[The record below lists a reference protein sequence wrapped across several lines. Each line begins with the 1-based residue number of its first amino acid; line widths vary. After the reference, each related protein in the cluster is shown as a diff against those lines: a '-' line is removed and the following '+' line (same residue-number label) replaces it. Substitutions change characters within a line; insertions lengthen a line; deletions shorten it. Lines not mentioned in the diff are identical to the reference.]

1 MFLFLL
7 LFSPGR
13 ECGNGNFNWGFLI
26 LNKHSVQSAT
36 KSKETVKN
44 LYSVVTE
51 FLSYKNAD
59 ASASAPA
66 TAITCRP
73 SDKFGYLL
81 EKIHEN
87 RIHRVY
93 IVNEQHHPVGVVSLK
108 DILELFSRLD
118 TERMKV
124 KAETVLHQ
132 TTSAG
137 PNV

>member
-1 MFLFLL
+1 M
-7 LFSPGR
+7 
-13 ECGNGNFNWGFLI
+13 GNFNGVLI
-26 LNKHSVQSAT
+26 FGKHSVQSAT

-51 FLSYKNAD
+51 FLSYKSAD
-59 ASASAPA
+59 AQVPA

-118 TERMKV
+118 SERMRV
-124 KAETVLHQ
+124 KAEAVLHQ
-132 TTSAG
+132 ASTVG
-137 PNV
+137 PDL